1 MSQDKGRNSQNAFQR
16 VSHVATKSI
25 NVTRSK
31 LRLFSEIKDTV
42 NKVDKKR
49 TGQEKMFAMSEMY
62 EGLISSLVL
71 FTRNIMQPV
80 P

>member
-1 MSQDKGRNSQNAFQR
+1 M
-16 VSHVATKSI
+16 ATKSI